1 MTWSHGMTWPST
13 STLPRRPGPTSRASA
28 QHSTATRRAPG
39 QSRARCRRTR
49 LCSRQLAWKIQRVS
63 GPPPG
68 PRPSQQPTRAVSL
81 GQQDPLGRQEPLA
94 QRRIGQERGLG
105 QEPNPDPQQN
115 PDPQPN
121 PDPHQEQAPGPDRE
135 TDQDLRQA
143 RAQVPT
149 GPASSVMPPPRL
161 SGPRLSGLPLRTI
174 TTRMSITSRR
184 HRRPCRTSIQWPRAH
199 GPRSSAVPRTC

>member
-1 MTWSHGMTWPST
+1 VTWSHGMTWPST

-28 QHSTATRRAPG
+28 HHSTATHRAPG
-39 QSRARCRRTR
+39 QSRARCRRTS
-49 LCSRQLAWKIQRVS
+49 LCSRQLAWKIERAS

-68 PRPSQQPTRAVSL
+68 PRPSQQPNRAVSL
-81 GQQDPLGRQEPLA
+81 GQQDPLGQ
-94 QRRIGQERGLG
+94 QRMG
-105 QEPNPDPQQN
+105 QEPNPDPR
-115 PDPQPN
+115 
-121 PDPHQEQAPGPDRE
+121 QEQEQEPGPDRE

-161 SGPRLSGLPLRTI
+161 RGPRLSGLPLRTI

-199 GPRSSAVPRTC
+199 GPRSSAVPRTCW